1 MIYILLGK
9 PLVFW
14 VGIITL
20 ISFSYQ
26 LYLGIRLANG
36 RFDLLPRH
44 RKNAFLLSV
53 IVIIHLLLGLSLYL

>member
-14 VGIITL
+14 VGIIAL
-20 ISFSYQ
+20 ASFSYQ
-26 LYLGIRLANG
+26 IYLGIKMTKG

-44 RKNAFLLSV
+44 RLNAFVLSV
-53 IVIIHLLLGLSLYL
+53 IVVIHLLLGLSLYL